1 MKKWT
6 IKFKIWICF
15 SDRSRIQ
22 TLIKVN
28 WIPSTEFIVYLSK
41 FPSLSWSARSHI
53 FPSIDM
59 GSLDPSITFRTLHK
73 QIILFYWIDFNS
85 CYFPCYFQCCFPPAP
100 CLLFLMKT
108 LRASIS
114 FYKNCKQVYV
124 QENEEIR
131 YRKKIKIV
139 FHKN

>member
-1 MKKWT
+1 
-6 IKFKIWICF
+6 
-15 SDRSRIQ
+15 
-22 TLIKVN
+22 
-28 WIPSTEFIVYLSK
+28 
-41 FPSLSWSARSHI
+41 
-53 FPSIDM
+53 M

-73 QIILFYWIDFNS
+73 QIIFYYWIHLNS

-131 YRKKIKIV
+131 FTKIKLNQNHQVKFIRHI
-139 FHKN
+139 FKLIKYLLNRFKHKCPGERRKSEVVLTMSPVWRM